1 LTNGNHCGIIV
12 LIATR
17 QEIEMAITN
26 CVRCKVSLNETER
39 IVCNTCL
46 FTDTS
51 VSLNS
56 LLKTGE

>member
-1 LTNGNHCGIIV
+1 
-12 LIATR
+12 
-17 QEIEMAITN
+17 MAITN